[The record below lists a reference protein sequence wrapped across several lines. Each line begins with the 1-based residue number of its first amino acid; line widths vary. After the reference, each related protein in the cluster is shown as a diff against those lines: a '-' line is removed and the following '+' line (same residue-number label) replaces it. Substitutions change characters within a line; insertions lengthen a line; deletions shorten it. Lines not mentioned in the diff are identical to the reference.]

1 MNRSRVNEALAM
13 RRRVPA
19 MASVTCAGAVLLG
32 AMLIATAGCVHP
44 HAPGAILKP
53 TPRAAFPNCTYYG
66 YEPTCWTNWNP
77 GWNCCPLP
85 ATEIATPPG
94 AVEMVPAPMPMEF
107 GKRTPPP
114 VNAAPAAAK
123 AERSADVQQV
133 SFNAPLLA
141 PVALPPNPLARQPD
155 ATPPAVSVTRLPAQ
169 P

>member
-1 MNRSRVNEALAM
+1 M
-13 RRRVPA
+13 RRCLPA
-19 MASVTCAGAVLLG
+19 IASGTSAGAVLLG

-66 YEPTCWTNWNP
+66 YEPTCWSNWNP

-85 ATEIATPPG
+85 ATETAIPPG
-94 AVEMVPAPMPMEF
+94 AVEMVPTPLPVSTEI
-107 GKRTPPP
+107 GNRTPPP
-114 VNAAPAAAK
+114 VNATPAAAK
-123 AERSADVQQV
+123 SARPVDVQHV
-133 SFNAPLLA
+133 SYNAPLAA

>member
-1 MNRSRVNEALAM
+1 
-13 RRRVPA
+13 
-19 MASVTCAGAVLLG
+19 MASATCAGAVLLG

-85 ATEIATPPG
+85 ATEISLPPG
-94 AVEMVPAPMPMEF
+94 GVEMVPAPTPMEI
-107 GKRTPPP
+107 GKRP
-114 VNAAPAAAK
+114 APAASSTPPAVVMPV
-123 AERSADVQQV
+123 RPADVQQV
-133 SFNAPLLA
+133 SYNAPLAA

-155 ATPPAVSVTRLPAQ
+155 TTPPAMSVTRLPAQ